1 MARSLVT
8 ALNESCGYLQDEGWH
23 QTAQL
28 MTLAAH
34 EIERLSDRVHEL
46 ESSSA
51 AHELPPADIAPR
63 IVPMAVASRP
73 PR

>member
-8 ALNESCGYLQDEGWH
+8 TLHESCGYLQDEGWH
-23 QTAQL
+23 HTARL

-51 AHELPPADIAPR
+51 AHERPLADIAPR
-63 IVPMAVASRP
+63 IAPMAVASRR

>member
-8 ALNESCGYLQDEGWH
+8 ALNDSCGYLQDEGWH
-23 QTAQL
+23 QTARL

-34 EIERLSDRVHEL
+34 EIERLSDRVREL
-46 ESSSA
+46 ESSSLA
-51 AHELPPADIAPR
+51 REQPPADIAQR
-63 IVPMAVASRP
+63 IVPIAVASRR